1 MNGQCV
7 SPAPDRLRVA
17 SMNVSGC
24 RPSAVAPQSWS
35 SEKQQSALEF
45 ELFRRSMPDILALQ
59 ECPSATWAEE
69 AFPKYR
75 ALGSALSHAG
85 FVTLMLQRDA
95 PFRLVQKLAFGDRN
109 LPAVI
114 AELAVADNS
123 ESRFF
128 VGSVHLEPFTTGE
141 NVRQDQ
147 LLALLAAM
155 DKASSTPSSDETKAL
170 VLAGDTNMRVK
181 EDSFAEQV
189 LHLRDAWKESGAD
202 AATKF
207 TWNTIDR
214 RSTIDGKHKGF
225 FNEYYGA
232 QTRQYTARYDR
243 VYFKSPDSTGATL
256 HPVDF
261 QLLASTPIS
270 PSNNHFLSDHFGIY
284 AEFQLSV
291 TSPVEPLSKRLK
303 TS

>member
-1 MNGQCV
+1 MK
-7 SPAPDRLRVA
+7 SP
-17 SMNVSGC
+17 
-24 RPSAVAPQSWS
+24 
-35 SEKQQSALEF
+35 K
-45 ELFRRSMPDILALQ
+45 
-59 ECPSATWAEE
+59 
-69 AFPKYR
+69 
-75 ALGSALSHAG
+75 
-85 FVTLMLQRDA
+85 
-95 PFRLVQKLAFGDRN
+95 
-109 LPAVI
+109 
-114 AELAVADNS
+114 
-123 ESRFF
+123 
-128 VGSVHLEPFTTGE
+128 
-141 NVRQDQ
+141 
-147 LLALLAAM
+147 
-155 DKASSTPSSDETKAL
+155 KASSTPSSDETKAL